1 MSTWAACLQ
10 WRFRV
15 AIWRRSSR
23 GETCWRSACALCRS
37 GRIIL
42 KQQVCNS
49 KSWSVLARAIER
61 GINAPL
67 ASSCGRLFDAVA
79 AALGCAPAT
88 LSYEGEAAC
97 ALEALAASCHGVTH
111 PVTMPLVD
119 NQLDLATF
127 WQQWLNW
134 QAPVNQR
141 AWAFHDALAQGFAA
155 LMREQATMRGI
166 TTLVFSGG
174 VIHNR
179 LLRARLAHYLADF
192 TLLFPQSL
200 PAGDGGLSLGQGVI
214 AAARWLAGE
223 VQNG

>member
-10 WRFRV
+10 WRLLV

-37 GRIIL
+37 GRIIP
-42 KQQVCNS
+42 KQRVCNS
-49 KSWSVLARAIER
+49 KTGACWRGPLSVELTRR
-61 GINAPL
+61 WRHRVGVF
-67 ASSCGRLFDAVA
+67 FDAVA

-111 PVTMPLVD
+111 PVTMPRVD

>member
-1 MSTWAACLQ
+1 M
-10 WRFRV
+10 
-15 AIWRRSSR
+15 
-23 GETCWRSACALCRS
+23 
-37 GRIIL
+37 
-42 KQQVCNS
+42 
-49 KSWSVLARAIER
+49 
-61 GINAPL
+61 
-67 ASSCGRLFDAVA
+67 A

-97 ALEALAASCHGVTH
+97 ALEALAASCDGVTH
-111 PVTMPLVD
+111 PVTMPRVD

-134 QAPVNQR
+134 QALVNQR

>member
-1 MSTWAACLQ
+1 L
-10 WRFRV
+10 RFV
-15 AIWRRSSR
+15 PEWQNYS
-23 GETCWRSACALCRS
+23 ETASV
-37 GRIIL
+37 
-42 KQQVCNS
+42 QQQN
-49 KSWSVLARAIER
+49 WSVLARAIER

-214 AAARWLAGE
+214 AA
-223 VQNG
+223 

>member
-1 MSTWAACLQ
+1 MPRSDASGDNAAGGQSTG
-10 WRFRV
+10 
-15 AIWRRSSR
+15 SR
-23 GETCWRSACALCRS
+23 HF
-37 GRIIL
+37 
-42 KQQVCNS
+42 
-49 KSWSVLARAIER
+49 LA
-61 GINAPL
+61 
-67 ASSCGRLFDAVA
+67 AVA
-79 AALGCAPAT
+79 
-88 LSYEGEAAC
+88 E
-97 ALEALAASCHGVTH
+97 LAGHR
-111 PVTMPLVD
+111 L
-119 NQLDLATF
+119 
-127 WQQWLNW
+127 
-134 QAPVNQR
+134 NQR

>member
-1 MSTWAACLQ
+1 MPRSDASGDNAAGGQSTG
-10 WRFRV
+10 
-15 AIWRRSSR
+15 SR
-23 GETCWRSACALCRS
+23 H
-37 GRIIL
+37 
-42 KQQVCNS
+42 
-49 KSWSVLARAIER
+49 
-61 GINAPL
+61 
-67 ASSCGRLFDAVA
+67 F
-79 AALGCAPAT
+79 
-88 LSYEGEAAC
+88 
-97 ALEALAASCHGVTH
+97 LAAV
-111 PVTMPLVD
+111 
-119 NQLDLATF
+119 
-127 WQQWLNW
+127 LNW

>member
-1 MSTWAACLQ
+1 MWA
-10 WRFRV
+10 F
-15 AIWRRSSR
+15 
-23 GETCWRSACALCRS
+23 
-37 GRIIL
+37 
-42 KQQVCNS
+42 
-49 KSWSVLARAIER
+49 
-61 GINAPL
+61 
-67 ASSCGRLFDAVA
+67 FDAVA

-111 PVTMPLVD
+111 PVTMPRVD

-174 VIHNR
+174 
-179 LLRARLAHYLADF
+179 
-192 TLLFPQSL
+192 LFITVCCVHVWRIISL
-200 PAGDGGLSLGQGVI
+200 ISHCSFHRVYRRVMAVCLGAGGYCCGALVSG
-214 AAARWLAGE
+214 
-223 VQNG
+223 

>member
-1 MSTWAACLQ
+1 ME
-10 WRFRV
+10 F
-15 AIWRRSSR
+15 
-23 GETCWRSACALCRS
+23 
-37 GRIIL
+37 
-42 KQQVCNS
+42 
-49 KSWSVLARAIER
+49 
-61 GINAPL
+61 
-67 ASSCGRLFDAVA
+67 
-79 AALGCAPAT
+79 
-88 LSYEGEAAC
+88 
-97 ALEALAASCHGVTH
+97 AASYFREKGYEDFIIVES
-111 PVTMPLVD
+111 VSKGSSLR
-119 NQLDLATF
+119 NQQITGQVKHADAGNAVIGELDLATF